1 MYISTNGSLNAGLG
15 MQTGDR
21 LLLLVFLLVHSLLSS
36 FVRLATTTIEM
47 TSHDTYSLDF
57 SYQSKNK
64 RGRTLRIEKRKK
76 EKLISSSSYLQDKLL
91 LQLSSLFTPIE
102 TCSIGIDKVTGTHYT
117 FLFWY
122 TPTIQDLAFC
132 LNHGLRTPN
141 EGINRKQIMM
151 SLILPKNERNTLRIL
166 S

>member
-1 MYISTNGSLNAGLG
+1 

-102 TCSIGIDKVTGTHYT
+102 TCSIGIDKVTGTHYMYFPFLVYTSYLGFGLLFKPFVTILISVLLAVHLFRYST
-117 FLFWY
+117 FV
-122 TPTIQDLAFC
+122 
-132 LNHGLRTPN
+132 
-141 EGINRKQIMM
+141 KQ
-151 SLILPKNERNTLRIL
+151 LKCDCVGHFLPSNSI
-166 S
+166 